1 MLTKRT
7 LILLACV
14 IFAGD
19 AAAGSLCLPVGCK
32 EKAFLSDQRGIIF
45 YHKRRQELVI
55 RIDYNIRDADT
66 PITKLGWIIPV
77 PEKPDTTGTANTV
90 AFGELNDFTT
100 PYFADEKKPSAIR
113 GGELVE
119 DMPRN
124 APTITP
130 LPAPGK
136 AGVEAVNRWL
146 ELHGLQ
152 AIRPEAL
159 AYYAARRWFFV
170 AVLFEDPQGLPV
182 RGRLTPVRIVFGAR
196 RIHYPILLCADEGT
210 FDLTLY
216 IFCKGRIDRKEL
228 GTFGLTLVE
237 LEPDKMKQSNRITRA
252 SDLPEQSRRLF
263 DAVAVDP
270 VLAKLGQGRI
280 FLYRACAHDLNGA
293 EQPISEWETDLQ
305 LSAPI
310 GSPLSPYINI
320 MVGLAAVIAVFVLA
334 RTKRRVAQSR
344 ASSAQ

>member
-19 AAAGSLCLPVGCK
+19 AVAGSLCLPIGCK
-32 EKAFLSDQRGIIF
+32 GKALQSDQRGIIF

-55 RIDYNIRDADT
+55 RIDYDIRDADT

-77 PEKPDTTGTANTV
+77 PNKPDTTGTANTA
-90 AFGELNDFTT
+90 AFGELDDFTT
-100 PYFADEKKPSAIR
+100 PYFVDEKKPPANR
-113 GGELVE
+113 GRELAE

-130 LPAPGK
+130 MSAPGK
-136 AGVEAVNRWL
+136 AGVKAVNIWL
-146 ELHGLQ
+146 DRHGLQ

-170 AVLFEDPQGLPV
+170 AVLFEDPQEFPAC
-182 RGRLTPVRIVFGAR
+182 GRLTPVRIVFDAR

-237 LEPDKMKQSNRITRA
+237 LEPDKMKQSNRITRV
-252 SDLPEQSRRLF
+252 SNLPKESRRLF

-280 FLYRACAHDLNGA
+280 FLYRVYAHDMNGT
-293 EQPISEWETDLQ
+293 EERISEWETDLQ

-344 ASSAQ
+344 ASSGQ